1 MKSLLSVPESIE
13 DEAMATFRFA
23 KVFET
28 RYGRCHPAFLQG
40 SLDDAIT
47 QACKQPARDVI
58 YSFFNGKIY

>member
-13 DEAMATFRFA
+13 DEAMAAIRFA

-28 RYGRCHPAFLQG
+28 KYGRCHPAFLQG

-47 QACKQPARDVI
+47 EACKQPARDVCI
-58 YSFFNGKIY
+58 QIT